1 MAFVT
6 LPNPTLLTVTKRT
19 SSMAGRGSNLLQ
31 SFKIRLL
38 HAYNKEM
45 TVLNEEAR
53 NLTGIDCTRAPR
65 FWSWGMKRS
74 MRTGNSEDAPGQDPL
89 SEAVGPFA
97 HRFALYREKKP
108 ENMLHFNQRV
118 KAKMA
123 RALVEYFSTIYDL

>member
-1 MAFVT
+1 MTVAK
-6 LPNPTLLTVTKRT
+6 PTT
-19 SSMAGRGSNLLQ
+19 SMAGRGFNLLQ

-38 HAYNKEM
+38 NAYNEEM
-45 TVLNEEAR
+45 SVLNEEAR
-53 NLTGIDCTRAPR
+53 NLTGINCTRAPR
-65 FWSWGMKRS
+65 FRSWGMKRS

-89 SEAVGPFA
+89 SEAA